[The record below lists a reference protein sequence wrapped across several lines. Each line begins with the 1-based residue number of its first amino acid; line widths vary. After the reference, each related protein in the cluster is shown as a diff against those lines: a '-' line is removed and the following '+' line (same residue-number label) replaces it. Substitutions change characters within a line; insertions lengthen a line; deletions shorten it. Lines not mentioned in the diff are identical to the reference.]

1 MFGQLR
7 MIFTLLVIAGIA
19 GAGMYV
25 VKLRADNTILKAN
38 QIQLEQSIK
47 SQAKV
52 LAQQK
57 QDFKEIMEANKEMN
71 ILVKNLQQDFPEIP
85 NYPISECEVKIPAGW
100 LIDKAGLKGH
110 RDGDAGVHIK
120 QALVLVNYGNASGS
134 DILMLSIKIREIVK
148 EKFGIDLEP
157 EVNII

>member
-7 MIFTLLVIAGIA
+7 MIFTLLIIAGIA

-25 VKLRADNTILKAN
+25 VKLRADNVILKAN

-57 QDFKEIMEANKEMN
+57 KDFEKIMKANKEMN
-71 ILVKNLQQDFPEIP
+71 QLVDNLQEDMRQLDKRFTKKGRDIGKIAEKKPGLVEKIINNATERAKRCVEIASGAPLTEAEINATKKSEINPECPALANP
-85 NYPISECEVKIPAGW
+85 NY
-100 LIDKAGLKGH
+100 
-110 RDGDAGVHIK
+110 
-120 QALVLVNYGNASGS
+120 
-134 DILMLSIKIREIVK
+134 
-148 EKFGIDLEP
+148 EP
-157 EVNII
+157 YAVQP

>member
-25 VKLRADNTILKAN
+25 VKLRADNAILKAN

-71 ILVKNLQQDFPEIP
+71 ILVKNLQQDLRSLDKRFNKKNRDIGKIATKKPTLVEKIINNASERAKRCVEIASGAPLTEAEINATKKSEINPECPALANP
-85 NYPISECEVKIPAGW
+85 NY
-100 LIDKAGLKGH
+100 
-110 RDGDAGVHIK
+110 
-120 QALVLVNYGNASGS
+120 
-134 DILMLSIKIREIVK
+134 
-148 EKFGIDLEP
+148 EP
-157 EVNII
+157 YAVQP

>member
-25 VKLRADNTILKAN
+25 MKLRADNAILKAN

-57 QDFKEIMEANKEMN
+57 EDFTEILEANKEMN
-71 ILVKNLQQDFPEIP
+71 KLVKNLQQDLRSLDKRFNKKNRDVGKIAEKKPSLVEKIINSASERAKRCVEIASGAPLTEAEINATKKSEINPECPALANP
-85 NYPISECEVKIPAGW
+85 NY
-100 LIDKAGLKGH
+100 
-110 RDGDAGVHIK
+110 
-120 QALVLVNYGNASGS
+120 
-134 DILMLSIKIREIVK
+134 
-148 EKFGIDLEP
+148 EP
-157 EVNII
+157 YAVQQ

>member
-25 VKLRADNTILKAN
+25 MKLRADNAILKVN

-57 QDFKEIMEANKEMN
+57 EDFTEILEANKEMN
-71 ILVKNLQQDFPEIP
+71 KLVKNLQQDLRSLDKRFNKKNRDVGKIAEKRPSLVEKIINNASERAKRCVEIASGAPLTEAEINATKKSEINPECPALANP
-85 NYPISECEVKIPAGW
+85 NY
-100 LIDKAGLKGH
+100 
-110 RDGDAGVHIK
+110 
-120 QALVLVNYGNASGS
+120 
-134 DILMLSIKIREIVK
+134 
-148 EKFGIDLEP
+148 EP
-157 EVNII
+157 YAVQP

>member
-25 VKLRADNTILKAN
+25 VKLRADNVILKAN

-57 QDFKEIMEANKEMN
+57 EDFTEILEANKEMN
-71 ILVKNLQQDFPEIP
+71 KLVKNLQQDLRSLDKRFNKKNRDVGKIAEKKPSLVEKIINSASERAKRCVEIASGAPLTEAEINATKKSEINPECPALANP
-85 NYPISECEVKIPAGW
+85 NY
-100 LIDKAGLKGH
+100 
-110 RDGDAGVHIK
+110 
-120 QALVLVNYGNASGS
+120 
-134 DILMLSIKIREIVK
+134 
-148 EKFGIDLEP
+148 EP
-157 EVNII
+157 YAVQP

>member
-7 MIFTLLVIAGIA
+7 MIFTLLIIAGIA

-25 VKLRADNTILKAN
+25 VKLRADNVILKAN

-57 QDFKEIMEANKEMN
+57 EDFTEILEANKEMN
-71 ILVKNLQQDFPEIP
+71 KLVKNLQQDLRSLDKRFNKKDRDVGKLATKKPSLVEKIINNASDRAKRCVEIASGAPLTEAEINATKKSEINPECPALANP
-85 NYPISECEVKIPAGW
+85 NY
-100 LIDKAGLKGH
+100 
-110 RDGDAGVHIK
+110 
-120 QALVLVNYGNASGS
+120 
-134 DILMLSIKIREIVK
+134 
-148 EKFGIDLEP
+148 EP
-157 EVNII
+157 YAVQP

>member
-7 MIFTLLVIAGIA
+7 MIFTLLIIAGIA

-25 VKLRADNTILKAN
+25 MKLRADNAILKAN

-57 QDFKEIMEANKEMN
+57 EDFTEILEANKEMN
-71 ILVKNLQQDFPEIP
+71 KLVKNLQQDLRNLDKRFNKKDRDVGKIAEKKPSLVEKIINNASERAKRCVEIASGAPLTEAEINATKKSEINPECPALANP
-85 NYPISECEVKIPAGW
+85 NY
-100 LIDKAGLKGH
+100 
-110 RDGDAGVHIK
+110 
-120 QALVLVNYGNASGS
+120 
-134 DILMLSIKIREIVK
+134 
-148 EKFGIDLEP
+148 EP
-157 EVNII
+157 YAVQP

>member
-7 MIFTLLVIAGIA
+7 MIFTLLIIAGIA

-25 VKLRADNTILKAN
+25 VKLRADNAILKAN

-57 QDFKEIMEANKEMN
+57 EDFTEILEANKEMN
-71 ILVKNLQQDFPEIP
+71 KLVKNLQQDLRNLDKRFNKKDRDVGKIATQKPSLVEKIINSASERAKRCVEIASGAPLTEAEINATKKSEINPECPALANP
-85 NYPISECEVKIPAGW
+85 NY
-100 LIDKAGLKGH
+100 
-110 RDGDAGVHIK
+110 
-120 QALVLVNYGNASGS
+120 
-134 DILMLSIKIREIVK
+134 
-148 EKFGIDLEP
+148 EP
-157 EVNII
+157 YAVQP

>member
-25 VKLRADNTILKAN
+25 VKLRADNVILKAN

-57 QDFKEIMEANKEMN
+57 KDFEKIMKANKEMN
-71 ILVKNLQQDFPEIP
+71 QLVDNLQEDMRQLDKRFTKKGRDIGKIAEKKPGLVEKIINNATERAKRCVEI
-85 NYPISECEVKIPAGW
+85 
-100 LIDKAGLKGH
+100 
-110 RDGDAGVHIK
+110 
-120 QALVLVNYGNASGS
+120 ASGAE
-134 DILMLSIKIREIVK
+134 LTEQEINATK
-148 EKFGIDLEP
+148 KSEINTECP
-157 EVNII
+157 S

>member
-7 MIFTLLVIAGIA
+7 MIFTLLIIAGIA

-25 VKLRADNTILKAN
+25 VKLRADNVILKAN

-57 QDFKEIMEANKEMN
+57 KDFEKIMKANKEMN
-71 ILVKNLQQDFPEIP
+71 QLVDNLQEDMRQLDKRFTKKGRDIGKIAEKKPGLVEKIINNATERAKRCVEIASGAELTEQEINATKKSEINTECPSIANP
-85 NYPISECEVKIPAGW
+85 NY
-100 LIDKAGLKGH
+100 
-110 RDGDAGVHIK
+110 
-120 QALVLVNYGNASGS
+120 NAYAVE
-134 DILMLSIKIREIVK
+134 D
-148 EKFGIDLEP
+148 
-157 EVNII
+157 

>member
-25 VKLRADNTILKAN
+25 VKLRADNVILKAN

-71 ILVKNLQQDFPEIP
+71 ILVKNLQQDLRSLDKRFNKKDRDVGKIAEKRPSLVEKIINSASERAKRCVEIASGAPLTEAEINATKKSEINPECPALANP
-85 NYPISECEVKIPAGW
+85 NY
-100 LIDKAGLKGH
+100 
-110 RDGDAGVHIK
+110 
-120 QALVLVNYGNASGS
+120 
-134 DILMLSIKIREIVK
+134 
-148 EKFGIDLEP
+148 EP
-157 EVNII
+157 YAVQP

>member
-25 VKLRADNTILKAN
+25 VKLRADNVILKAN

-71 ILVKNLQQDFPEIP
+71 ILVKNLQQDLRSLDKRFNKKDRDVGKIAEKRPSLVEKIINSASERAKRCVEIASGAPLTEAEINATKKSEINPECPALANP
-85 NYPISECEVKIPAGW
+85 NY
-100 LIDKAGLKGH
+100 
-110 RDGDAGVHIK
+110 
-120 QALVLVNYGNASGS
+120 
-134 DILMLSIKIREIVK
+134 
-148 EKFGIDLEP
+148 EP
-157 EVNII
+157 YAVQ

>member
-25 VKLRADNTILKAN
+25 VKLRADNAILKAN
-38 QIQLEQSIK
+38 QLQLEQSIK

-57 QDFKEIMEANKEMN
+57 EDFTEILEANKEMN
-71 ILVKNLQQDFPEIP
+71 KLVKNLQQDLRNLDKRFNKKDRDVGKIATQKPSLVEKIINNASDRAKRCVEIASGAPLTEAEINATKKSEINPECPALANP
-85 NYPISECEVKIPAGW
+85 NY
-100 LIDKAGLKGH
+100 
-110 RDGDAGVHIK
+110 
-120 QALVLVNYGNASGS
+120 
-134 DILMLSIKIREIVK
+134 
-148 EKFGIDLEP
+148 EP
-157 EVNII
+157 YAVQP

>member
-7 MIFTLLVIAGIA
+7 MIFTLLIIAGIA

-25 VKLRADNTILKAN
+25 VKLRADNVILKAN

-57 QDFKEIMEANKEMN
+57 EDFTEILEANKEMN
-71 ILVKNLQQDFPEIP
+71 KLVKNLQQDLRSLDKRFNKKNRDVGKIAEKKPSLVEKIINSASERAKRCVEIASGAPLTEAEINATKKSEINPECPALANP
-85 NYPISECEVKIPAGW
+85 NY
-100 LIDKAGLKGH
+100 
-110 RDGDAGVHIK
+110 
-120 QALVLVNYGNASGS
+120 
-134 DILMLSIKIREIVK
+134 
-148 EKFGIDLEP
+148 EP
-157 EVNII
+157 YAVQP

>member
-25 VKLRADNTILKAN
+25 VKLRADNVILKAN

-71 ILVKNLQQDFPEIP
+71 ILVKNLQQDLRSLDKRFTKKDRDVGKIAEKKPSLVEKIINSASERAKRCVEIASGAPLTEAEINATKKSEINPECPALANP
-85 NYPISECEVKIPAGW
+85 NY
-100 LIDKAGLKGH
+100 
-110 RDGDAGVHIK
+110 
-120 QALVLVNYGNASGS
+120 
-134 DILMLSIKIREIVK
+134 
-148 EKFGIDLEP
+148 EP
-157 EVNII
+157 YAVQP

>member
-25 VKLRADNTILKAN
+25 VKLRADNVILKAN

-71 ILVKNLQQDFPEIP
+71 ILVKNLQQDLRSLDKRFNKKDRDVGKIAEKRPSLVEKIINNASERAKRCVEIASGAPLTEAEINATKKSEINPECPALANP
-85 NYPISECEVKIPAGW
+85 NY
-100 LIDKAGLKGH
+100 
-110 RDGDAGVHIK
+110 
-120 QALVLVNYGNASGS
+120 
-134 DILMLSIKIREIVK
+134 
-148 EKFGIDLEP
+148 EP
-157 EVNII
+157 YAVQP

>member
-25 VKLRADNTILKAN
+25 VKLRADNVILKAN

-57 QDFKEIMEANKEMN
+57 KDFEKIMKANKEMN
-71 ILVKNLQQDFPEIP
+71 QLVDNLQEDMRQLDKRFTKKGRDIGKIAEKKPGLVEKIINNATERAKRCVEIASGAKLTEQEINATKKSEINTECPSIANP
-85 NYPISECEVKIPAGW
+85 NY
-100 LIDKAGLKGH
+100 
-110 RDGDAGVHIK
+110 
-120 QALVLVNYGNASGS
+120 NAYAVE
-134 DILMLSIKIREIVK
+134 D
-148 EKFGIDLEP
+148 
-157 EVNII
+157 

>member
-25 VKLRADNTILKAN
+25 VKLRADNVILKAN

-57 QDFKEIMEANKEMN
+57 KDFEKIMKANKEMN
-71 ILVKNLQQDFPEIP
+71 QLVDNLQEDMRQLDKRFTKKGRDIGKIAEKKPGLVEKIINNATERAKRCVEIASGAELTEQEINATKKSEINTECPSIAIP
-85 NYPISECEVKIPAGW
+85 NYNSYAVE
-100 LIDKAGLKGH
+100 D
-110 RDGDAGVHIK
+110 
-120 QALVLVNYGNASGS
+120 
-134 DILMLSIKIREIVK
+134 
-148 EKFGIDLEP
+148 
-157 EVNII
+157 

>member
-25 VKLRADNTILKAN
+25 MKLRADNVILKAN

-71 ILVKNLQQDFPEIP
+71 ILVKNLQQDLRSLDKRFNKKNRDVGKIAEKKPSLVEKIINSASERAKRCVEIASGAPLTEAEINATKKSEINPECPALANP
-85 NYPISECEVKIPAGW
+85 NY
-100 LIDKAGLKGH
+100 
-110 RDGDAGVHIK
+110 
-120 QALVLVNYGNASGS
+120 
-134 DILMLSIKIREIVK
+134 
-148 EKFGIDLEP
+148 EP
-157 EVNII
+157 YAVQP

>member
-25 VKLRADNTILKAN
+25 MKLRADNAILKVN
-38 QIQLEQSIK
+38 QIQLEASIN

-57 QDFKEIMEANKEMN
+57 EDFTEILEANKEMN
-71 ILVKNLQQDFPEIP
+71 KLVKNLQQDLRSLDKRFNKKNRDVGKIAEKRPSLVEKIINSASERAKRCVEIASGAPLTEAEINATKKSEINPECPALANP
-85 NYPISECEVKIPAGW
+85 NY
-100 LIDKAGLKGH
+100 
-110 RDGDAGVHIK
+110 
-120 QALVLVNYGNASGS
+120 
-134 DILMLSIKIREIVK
+134 
-148 EKFGIDLEP
+148 EP
-157 EVNII
+157 YAVQ

>member
-25 VKLRADNTILKAN
+25 MKLRADNAILKVN
-38 QIQLEQSIK
+38 QIQLEASIN

-57 QDFKEIMEANKEMN
+57 EDFTEILEANKEMN
-71 ILVKNLQQDFPEIP
+71 KLVKNLQQDLRNLDKRFNKKDRDVGKIAEKRPSLVEKIINSASERAKRCVEIASGAPLTEAEINATKKSEINPECPALANP
-85 NYPISECEVKIPAGW
+85 NY
-100 LIDKAGLKGH
+100 
-110 RDGDAGVHIK
+110 
-120 QALVLVNYGNASGS
+120 
-134 DILMLSIKIREIVK
+134 
-148 EKFGIDLEP
+148 EP
-157 EVNII
+157 YAVQ

>member
-25 VKLRADNTILKAN
+25 VKLRADNVILKAN

-57 QDFKEIMEANKEMN
+57 KDFEKIMEANKEMN
-71 ILVKNLQQDFPEIP
+71 ELVNNLQEDMRQLDKRFTKKGRDIGKIAEKKPGLVEKIINNATERAKRCVEIASGAPLTEAEINATKKSEINPECPALANP
-85 NYPISECEVKIPAGW
+85 NY
-100 LIDKAGLKGH
+100 
-110 RDGDAGVHIK
+110 
-120 QALVLVNYGNASGS
+120 
-134 DILMLSIKIREIVK
+134 
-148 EKFGIDLEP
+148 EP
-157 EVNII
+157 YAVQ

>member
-7 MIFTLLVIAGIA
+7 MIFTLLIIAGIA

-25 VKLRADNTILKAN
+25 VKLRADNVILKAN

-71 ILVKNLQQDFPEIP
+71 ILVKNLQQDLRSLDKRFNKKNRDVGKIAEKKPSLVEKIINSASERAKRCVEIASGAPLTEAEINATKKSEINPECPALANP
-85 NYPISECEVKIPAGW
+85 NY
-100 LIDKAGLKGH
+100 
-110 RDGDAGVHIK
+110 
-120 QALVLVNYGNASGS
+120 
-134 DILMLSIKIREIVK
+134 
-148 EKFGIDLEP
+148 EP
-157 EVNII
+157 YAVQP

>member
-7 MIFTLLVIAGIA
+7 MIFTLLIIAGIA

-25 VKLRADNTILKAN
+25 VNLRAENVILKAN

-57 QDFKEIMEANKEMN
+57 EDFTEILEANKEMN
-71 ILVKNLQQDFPEIP
+71 KLVKNLQQDLRSLDKRFNKKNRDVVKIAEKKPSLVEKIINSASERAKRCVEIASGAPLTEAEINATKKSEINPECPALANP
-85 NYPISECEVKIPAGW
+85 NY
-100 LIDKAGLKGH
+100 
-110 RDGDAGVHIK
+110 
-120 QALVLVNYGNASGS
+120 
-134 DILMLSIKIREIVK
+134 
-148 EKFGIDLEP
+148 EP
-157 EVNII
+157 YAVQP

>member
-25 VKLRADNTILKAN
+25 MKLRADNAILKVN

-71 ILVKNLQQDFPEIP
+71 ILVKNLQQDLRSLDKRFNKKNRDVGKIAEKKPSLVEKIINSASKRAKRCVEIASGAPLTEAEINATKKSEINPECPALANP
-85 NYPISECEVKIPAGW
+85 NY
-100 LIDKAGLKGH
+100 
-110 RDGDAGVHIK
+110 
-120 QALVLVNYGNASGS
+120 
-134 DILMLSIKIREIVK
+134 
-148 EKFGIDLEP
+148 EP
-157 EVNII
+157 YAVQP

>member
-1 MFGQLR
+1 
-7 MIFTLLVIAGIA
+7 MIFTLLMIAGIA

-25 VKLRADNTILKAN
+25 VKLRADNVILKAN

-71 ILVKNLQQDFPEIP
+71 ILVKNLQQDLRSLDKRFNKKDRDVGKIAEKRPSLVEKIINSASERAKRCVEIASGAKLTEQEINATKKSEINPECPALANP
-85 NYPISECEVKIPAGW
+85 NY
-100 LIDKAGLKGH
+100 
-110 RDGDAGVHIK
+110 
-120 QALVLVNYGNASGS
+120 
-134 DILMLSIKIREIVK
+134 
-148 EKFGIDLEP
+148 EP
-157 EVNII
+157 YAVQ

>member
-25 VKLRADNTILKAN
+25 MKLRADNAILKVN

-57 QDFKEIMEANKEMN
+57 EDFTEILEANKEMN
-71 ILVKNLQQDFPEIP
+71 KLVKNLQQDLRSLDKRFNKKNRDVGKIAEKKPSLVEKIINSASERAKRCVEIASGAPLTEAEINATKKSEINPECPALANP
-85 NYPISECEVKIPAGW
+85 NY
-100 LIDKAGLKGH
+100 
-110 RDGDAGVHIK
+110 
-120 QALVLVNYGNASGS
+120 
-134 DILMLSIKIREIVK
+134 
-148 EKFGIDLEP
+148 EP
-157 EVNII
+157 YAVQ

>member
-25 VKLRADNTILKAN
+25 MKLRADNAILKVN

-71 ILVKNLQQDFPEIP
+71 ILVKNLQQDLRSLDKRFNKKNRDVGKIAEKRPSLVEKIINNASERAKRCVEIASGAPLTEAEINATKKSEINPECPALANP
-85 NYPISECEVKIPAGW
+85 NY
-100 LIDKAGLKGH
+100 
-110 RDGDAGVHIK
+110 
-120 QALVLVNYGNASGS
+120 
-134 DILMLSIKIREIVK
+134 
-148 EKFGIDLEP
+148 EP
-157 EVNII
+157 YAVQP

>member
-7 MIFTLLVIAGIA
+7 MIFTLLIIAGIA

-25 VKLRADNTILKAN
+25 VKLRADNAILKAN

-57 QDFKEIMEANKEMN
+57 EDFTEILEANKEMN
-71 ILVKNLQQDFPEIP
+71 KLVKNLQQDLRSLDKRFNKKNRDVGKIAEKKPSLVEKIINSARERAKRCVEIASGAPLTEAEINATKKSEINPECPALANP
-85 NYPISECEVKIPAGW
+85 NY
-100 LIDKAGLKGH
+100 
-110 RDGDAGVHIK
+110 
-120 QALVLVNYGNASGS
+120 
-134 DILMLSIKIREIVK
+134 
-148 EKFGIDLEP
+148 EP
-157 EVNII
+157 YAVQP

>member
-25 VKLRADNTILKAN
+25 VKLRADNVILKAN

-71 ILVKNLQQDFPEIP
+71 LLVKNLQQDLRSLDKRFNKKNRDVGKIAEKKPSLVEKIINSASERAKRCVEIASGAPLTEAEINATKKSEINPECPALANP
-85 NYPISECEVKIPAGW
+85 NY
-100 LIDKAGLKGH
+100 
-110 RDGDAGVHIK
+110 
-120 QALVLVNYGNASGS
+120 
-134 DILMLSIKIREIVK
+134 
-148 EKFGIDLEP
+148 EP
-157 EVNII
+157 YAVQ

>member
-7 MIFTLLVIAGIA
+7 MIFTLLIIAGIA

-25 VKLRADNTILKAN
+25 VKLRADNVILKAN

-57 QDFKEIMEANKEMN
+57 KDFEKIMKANKEMN
-71 ILVKNLQQDFPEIP
+71 QLVDNLQEDMRQLDKRFTKKGRDIGKIAEKKPGLVEKIINNATERAKRCVEIASGAKLTEQEINATKKSEINPECPALANP
-85 NYPISECEVKIPAGW
+85 NY
-100 LIDKAGLKGH
+100 
-110 RDGDAGVHIK
+110 
-120 QALVLVNYGNASGS
+120 
-134 DILMLSIKIREIVK
+134 
-148 EKFGIDLEP
+148 EP
-157 EVNII
+157 YAVQP

>member
-71 ILVKNLQQDFPEIP
+71 ILVKNLQQDLRSLDKRFNKKDRDVGKIAEKRPSLVEKIINSASERAKRCVEIASGAPLTEAEINATKKSEINPECPALANP
-85 NYPISECEVKIPAGW
+85 NY
-100 LIDKAGLKGH
+100 
-110 RDGDAGVHIK
+110 
-120 QALVLVNYGNASGS
+120 
-134 DILMLSIKIREIVK
+134 
-148 EKFGIDLEP
+148 EP
-157 EVNII
+157 YAVQP